1 MASKKVVNKKI
12 VVTSNLNNLSETE
25 LEKSFDKLQTAAA
38 NAPGGLV
45 LNPTPAAVLTQINA
59 RKALITDRE
68 NHLALAKQD
77 TENIGK
83 ADTTLKNIFTSQW
96 ANQIQNFA
104 GITVAQIKAMAYG
117 VKGISGGTAETTS
130 VMEMSKTVT
139 SAPVIVKVDTDV
151 IGEQIAHIHNN
162 ITGKR
167 GHGKD
172 ILRVDVYA
180 QYGGT
185 LPANLAALQAAGGQL
200 LGTAE
205 RGVYINPIVTT
216 AANKNTNVYYIA
228 VYVGKKTKKIVAQS
242 VVFTAVIK

>member
-1 MASKKVVNKKI
+1 MAKKVVNKKI
-12 VVTSNLNNLSETE
+12 IVTSNLDGKTEVE

-38 NAPGGLV
+38 NAPTGLV

-59 RKALITDRE
+59 RKNLITDRA
-68 NHLALAKQD
+68 NHLALAQQD
-77 TENIGK
+77 TENIQK
-83 ADTTLKNIFTSQW
+83 ADTALKNIFTSQW
-96 ANQIQNFA
+96 ANQIQNFT

-117 VKGISGGTAETTS
+117 VKGIAGGSTATTS
-130 VMEMSKTVT
+130 VEELSKTVT

-172 ILRVDVYA
+172 VLRVDVYA

-205 RGVYINPIVTT
+205 RGVYINPIITT
-216 AANKNTNVYYIA
+216 ATNKNTNVYYVA